1 MNGIFTRITDGA
13 LIVLGALCA
22 LHLGDAQANDT
33 LRFDGSL
40 VAFAVAL
47 ALSVFPAC
55 GTYRPA
61 RTHSLINLMSRTIVA
76 WLVVQACGFVLLYVL
91 HRFHLVSRVW
101 FVYWTLTSGLGLL
114 IARTLALAVLT
125 LFWRIGKRAHR
136 AALDGIGLQSGTPSR
151 VVSEANAVRRVAKR
165 GFDLLFAVPMLISLA
180 PFFAVIA
187 LLVRR
192 DGGAIVF
199 GHERIGQHG
208 RTFRCLKF
216 RTMVTNADVV
226 LRELLESDP
235 EARAEWAGVF
245 KLKNDIRVTAIG
257 RFLRR
262 TSLDE
267 LPQLWNV
274 VRGDMSLVGPRPV
287 VQQELERY
295 GSDVDCYLMTKPGI
309 TGLWQVS
316 GRSDVDY
323 SRRVS
328 LDVSY
333 AQQWSLKR
341 DMAILLKTIGV
352 VVRRDGAY

>member
-13 LIVLGALCA
+13 LIVLGALGA
-22 LHLGDAQANDT
+22 LHLSDAHAADT
-33 LRFDGSL
+33 MRFDGSL

-61 RTHSLINLMSRTIVA
+61 RTHSLINLMSRTIIA

-101 FVYWTLTSGLGLL
+101 FIYWTVTSGLGLL

-125 LFWRIGKRAHR
+125 LFWRVGKRAHR
-136 AALDGIGLQSGTPSR
+136 AALDGIGLQTGHASR
-151 VVSEANAVRRVAKR
+151 AINETHAVGRAAKR

-187 LLVRR
+187 VLVRR
-192 DGGAIVF
+192 DGGPMVF

-226 LRELLESDP
+226 LRELLENDP
-235 EARAEWAGVF
+235 AARAEWARDF
-245 KLKNDIRVTAIG
+245 KLKNDVRVTAVG

-287 VQQELERY
+287 VRQELERY
-295 GSDVDCYLMTKPGI
+295 GSDVDWYLMTKPGI

-316 GRSDVDY
+316 GRNDVDY

-333 AQQWSLKR
+333 AKQWSLKR
-341 DMAILLKTIGV
+341 DMAILVKTIGV
-352 VVRRDGAY
+352 VVRREGAY